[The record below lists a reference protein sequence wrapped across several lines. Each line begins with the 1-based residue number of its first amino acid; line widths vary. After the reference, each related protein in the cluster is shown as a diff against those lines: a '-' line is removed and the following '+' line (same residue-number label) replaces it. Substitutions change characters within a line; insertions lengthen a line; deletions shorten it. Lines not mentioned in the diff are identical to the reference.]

1 MQQIMESGTQ
11 VEVCAIYLPNKGAGT
26 EVLLDGIAPA
36 DPAAMAARLLA
47 PNARILSF

>member
-36 DPAAMAARLLA
+36 DPSAMAARLLA
-47 PNARILSF
+47 PNALILSL